1 MSTLDAIRDCMEG
14 AVPATIAT
22 CSPSGEPN
30 VAYLSQVE
38 YVGPRTLAL
47 SFQFFNQTRRNVLAN
62 PRARLVVTHPATGT
76 RYRLLIRYQRTE
88 TTGPLFER
96 MKAKLAGIASH
107 TGMAGVFK
115 LQGSDL
121 YEVEEIERIP
131 GQSLPAPPI
140 SRSLLSAVRVA
151 VQRISAARD
160 LPGLYD
166 CALACLA
173 EEFDIG
179 HASIL
184 MLEAGGERLRT
195 VASMGYARSGV
206 GSEIPLGEGVVG
218 VAARERTPIRIGHAT
233 SEYAYGRA
241 IREAAGGAPCAEI
254 PPPGLADARS
264 QIAVPIEAFGELV
277 GVLFADSPL
286 DLRFGYDDEDALV
299 ALAGHLGAAIRLLT
313 ARSSTS
319 APRPRR

>member
-22 CSPSGEPN
+22 CSPGGEPN

-62 PRARLVVTHPATGT
+62 PRARLVVTHPATGA

-88 TTGPLFER
+88 TSGPLFER

-107 TGMAGVFK
+107 TGMAGIFK

-131 GQSLPAPPI
+131 GQALPAPPV
-140 SRSLLSAVRVA
+140 SRSLLSAVRVS
-151 VQRISAARD
+151 VQRIAAARD

-166 CALACLA
+166 CTLACLA
-173 EEFDIG
+173 EEFGIE

-184 MLEAGGERLRT
+184 VLDPGRERLRT
-195 VASMGYARSGV
+195 VASMGYPQSGV

-241 IREAAGGAPCAEI
+241 IREAAEKGGVAPCAEI

-277 GVLFADSPL
+277 GALFADSPR

-299 ALAGHLGAAIRLLT
+299 ALAGHLGAAIRVLT
-313 ARSSTS
+313 ARS
-319 APRPRR
+319 

>member
-22 CSPSGEPN
+22 CSPGGEPN

-62 PRARLVVTHPATGT
+62 PRARLVVTHPTTGA
-76 RYRLLIRYQRTE
+76 RYRLLIRYQGTE
-88 TTGPLFER
+88 TSGALFER

-107 TGMAGVFK
+107 TGMAGIFK

-121 YEVEEIERIP
+121 YAVEEIERIP
-131 GQSLPAPPI
+131 GQALPAPPI

-151 VQRISAARD
+151 VQRIAGARD

-166 CALACLA
+166 CTLACLA
-173 EEFDIG
+173 EELDIV

-184 MLEAGGERLRT
+184 MLDPGGERLRT
-195 VASMGYARSGV
+195 VASMGYPQSGV
-206 GSEIPLGEGVVG
+206 GSEIALGEGVVG
-218 VAARERTPIRIGHAT
+218 IAARERTPIRIGHAT

-241 IREAAGGAPCAEI
+241 IREAAEKGGVAPCVEI

-277 GVLFADSPL
+277 GALFADSPR

-299 ALAGHLGAAIRLLT
+299 ALAGHVGAAIRVLT
-313 ARSSTS
+313 PRS
-319 APRPRR
+319 